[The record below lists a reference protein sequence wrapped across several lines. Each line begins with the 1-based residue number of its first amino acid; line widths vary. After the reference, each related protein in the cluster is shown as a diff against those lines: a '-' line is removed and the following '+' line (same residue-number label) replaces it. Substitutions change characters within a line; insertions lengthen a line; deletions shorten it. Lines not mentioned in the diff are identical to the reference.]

1 MLNIKGLY
9 FVGYRSF
16 FYFCSK
22 IITDMNE
29 KSIKLIQELLSGKAV
44 LLTDENLENFLQ
56 KCKLTCSDKEEDD
69 RDYLGLPRFVTG
81 LKSLAAILKVSLS
94 TVSRWKAEGL
104 LDTVTF
110 QDGKSVFFDV
120 YGVLDLLR
128 VSNQKGKYNQPKYN
142 NKN

>member
-1 MLNIKGLY
+1 
-9 FVGYRSF
+9 
-16 FYFCSK
+16 
-22 IITDMNE
+22 MNE

-94 TVSRWKAEGL
+94 TVSRWKAKGL

-110 QDGKSVFFDV
+110 QDGKSVFFDMV
-120 YGVLDLLR
+120 YWIFYGCATKRGNTINRSITIKID
-128 VSNQKGKYNQPKYN
+128 YYEF
-142 NKN
+142 